1 MLHWYVAMGLSKQHH
16 LQQVMLARV
25 RDIGLAQTL
34 VRVVQRVLCVGHA
47 SVRYLCKD
55 EGDNALLCG
64 LWCESN
70 SIVVSEPLPSVHS
83 DVLAAAE
90 HVRAGTALVDSIMG
104 FSKQHHLQQVML
116 ARVRD
121 IGLAQTLVRVVQR
134 VLCVGHASVR
144 YLCKDEGDNA
154 LLCGLWCESNS
165 IVVSEPLP
173 SVHSDVLAAAE
184 HVRAGTAVVD
194 SMPFL
199 SELLSGCPALLPL
212 V

>member
-70 SIVVSEPLPSVHS
+70 SIVVSESLPSVHS
-83 DVLAAAE
+83 DVLAAVE
-90 HVRAGTALVDSIMG
+90 HVRAGTALVDC
-104 FSKQHHLQQVML
+104 ML
-116 ARVRD
+116 FF
-121 IGLAQTLVRVVQR
+121 
-134 VLCVGHASVR
+134 VGI
-144 YLCKDEGDNA
+144 
-154 LLCGLWCESNS
+154 
-165 IVVSEPLP
+165 IVWMSCSPFVGSGGE
-173 SVHSDVLAAAE
+173 VCAAI
-184 HVRAGTAVVD
+184 RAGG
-194 SMPFL
+194 
-199 SELLSGCPALLPL
+199 SEGRSSA
-212 V
+212 

>member
-70 SIVVSEPLPSVHS
+70 SIVVS
-83 DVLAAAE
+83 
-90 HVRAGTALVDSIMG
+90 
-104 FSKQHHLQQVML
+104 K
-116 ARVRD
+116 
-121 IGLAQTLVRVVQR
+121 
-134 VLCVGHASVR
+134 
-144 YLCKDEGDNA
+144 
-154 LLCGLWCESNS
+154 
-165 IVVSEPLP
+165 PLP